1 MADLIFSGYRKD
13 TSELRERDRMDY
25 WRDAICDEFVQLDC
39 EEVTS
44 GDFLGEL
51 HGGVGISD
59 LRFSEVI
66 ADPHLVV
73 RSKRQIAK
81 STEADFLISFQIENR
96 GLIRQNGR
104 EARLKPGSFAMY
116 DSTKPYSLTFKERF
130 HQFVL
135 QMPKEVLSRHLVNP
149 EQYTAVATSAHA
161 GLGAVLTQF
170 IFSLAKELKLVRA
183 ASDELADNLVEMIA
197 MAFSSSMML
206 EQVGTHS
213 VVRKSL
219 RTRILHY
226 IDTNLCDSQLSNAQI
241 AQAAGISI
249 RYLHK
254 LFEQEVESTHALVLR
269 KRLERAR
276 TLLDDPAYAGH
287 SIEQIAYSTGF
298 SSAAHFS
305 RSFKKHF
312 GLSPSDIR

>member
-13 TSELRERDRMDY
+13 TSDLRQRDRLDY
-25 WRDAICDEFVQLDC
+25 WRDIICDEFVQLDC
-39 EEVTS
+39 EEVTP

-66 ADPHLVV
+66 ADPQFVV

-81 STEADFLISFQIENR
+81 SAEADFLISFQIESR

-104 EARLKPGSFAMY
+104 EALLTPGSFAMY
-116 DSTKPYSLTFKERF
+116 DSTQPYSLTFEERF

-135 QMPKEVLSRHLVNP
+135 QMPKEVLSRHLLNP
-149 EQYTAVATSAHA
+149 ERYTAIATSARA
-161 GLGAVLTQF
+161 GLGAVLTHF
-170 IFSLAKELKLVRA
+170 IFSLAKELKHVRA

-226 IDTNLCDSQLSNAQI
+226 IDTNLCDPRLSNAQI
-241 AQAAGISI
+241 ARAAGISI

-254 LFEQEVESTHALVLR
+254 LFEQEAETVHALVLR

-276 TLLDDPAYAGH
+276 DLIDDPAYAGH

-298 SSAAHFS
+298 LSAAHFS

-312 GLSPSDIR
+312 GLNPSDRR